1 MLENLRYMLSFYNS
15 SDPIAFGHKFK
26 PFVKQG
32 YFGGGSGNF
41 LLINDSTLPFFMINY
56 FFLKAMY

>member
-1 MLENLRYMLSFYNS
+1 MLSFYNS